1 MNKRS
6 KILNFFWRKTKKIK
20 SIDIPLNVTH
30 DVHVKKD
37 PVTGVIVG
45 IPEEWLSNC
54 NVVQNL
60 DNNGK
65 LITKLNDFVI
75 ETV

>member
-6 KILNFFWRKTKKIK
+6 KIFKFFWKKTKKIK

-37 PVTGVIVG
+37 SVTGVIVG
-45 IPEEWLSNC
+45 IPEEWLSNY
-54 NVVQNL
+54 NVVQNF
-60 DNNGK
+60 DKNGK
-65 LITKLNDFVI
+65 CITRLNDFVI
-75 ETV
+75 EIV